1 MRSAFWASKYNEVK
15 LANAKLPILLREC
28 EGVPAKLTAT
38 YGAARSGTRTIANA
52 DGARKRWGWVLPL
65 RQHLRLTCV
74 LARVTEMG
82 VEKSMSVEGL
92 DSAAFG
98 KALQELIK

>member
-1 MRSAFWASKYNEVK
+1 M
-15 LANAKLPILLREC
+15 LP
-28 EGVPAKLTAT
+28 V
-38 YGAARSGTRTIANA
+38 
-52 DGARKRWGWVLPL
+52 